1 MISALAIIHFALYL
15 AFLVLMFRL
24 ILDWVQTFARFWKP
38 QGVALIFASTVY
50 TMTDPPMRL
59 MRKWIP
65 PLRIGTVSLDM
76 GFLVLLVVLSI
87 AQSIVRAS
95 LASGVS

>member
-24 ILDWVQTFARFWKP
+24 ILDWVQTFARFWRPK
-38 QGVALIFASTVY
+38 GIALVFATSVY
-50 TMTDPPMRL
+50 TITDPPMHL

-76 GFLVLLVVLSI
+76 GFLVLLIVLSI

-95 LASGVS
+95 LVSGVG

>member
-1 MISALAIIHFALYL
+1 MISALAIIDFVLYL

-24 ILDWVQTFARFWKP
+24 ILDWVQTFARFWRPK
-38 QGVALIFASTVY
+38 GAALVFASSVY
-50 TMTDPPMRL
+50 TVTDPPMRL

-76 GFLVLLVVLSI
+76 GFLVLLI
-87 AQSIVRAS
+87 ALSIVRAIVGSS
-95 LASGVS
+95 LGSMVM

>member
-1 MISALAIIHFALYL
+1 VISALAIIDFVLYL

-24 ILDWVQTFARFWKP
+24 ILDWVQTFARFWRPK
-38 QGVALIFASTVY
+38 GVALVFASSVY
-50 TMTDPPMRL
+50 TVTDPPMRL

-76 GFLVLLVVLSI
+76 GFLVLLI
-87 AQSIVRAS
+87 ALSIVRAIVGSS
-95 LASGVS
+95 LGSMVM

>member
-1 MISALAIIHFALYL
+1 LISALAIIHFALYL

>member
-24 ILDWVQTFARFWKP
+24 ILDWVQTFARFWRPK
-38 QGVALIFASTVY
+38 GIALVFATSVY
-50 TMTDPPMRL
+50 TITDPPMRL

-65 PLRIGTVSLDM
+65 PLRIGSVSLDM

-95 LASGVS
+95 LVSGVG